1 MDEIEVNYLQIL
13 GGHCFICHKDWEK
26 SEHICKGNPTLCS
39 KECKKQYSEKYFM
52 DFPFISEAHQY
63 NFCPHC
69 GREL

>member
-1 MDEIEVNYLQIL
+1 MSEIQVNYLQVL

-26 SEHICKGNPTLCS
+26 SEHICKGQPSLCS
-39 KECKKQYSEKYFM
+39 PECSKRYTGS
-52 DFPFISEAHQY
+52 FPFISEKHQY